1 MPILEVP
8 EILGGS
14 EEHLMK
20 VVTFR
25 TAGLVEGVLGSRAWR
40 EDLSRKIDKF
50 QLSGVEDPAE

>member
-1 MPILEVP
+1 
-8 EILGGS
+8 
-14 EEHLMK
+14 MK

-25 TAGLVEGVLGSRAWR
+25 TAGLAEGVLGSRTWR